1 MKIIS
6 HYQVSSWIRT
16 QTMGGF
22 FVLGKHAFLIAVA
35 KQILGKPTM
44 PQGISSH
51 HGREEMAAGERW
63 LVTLRLHSRTREQ

>member
-22 FVLGKHAFLIAVA
+22 FVFGKHTFLIAVA
-35 KQILGKPTM
+35 KQILGKPTT
-44 PQGISSH
+44 PQGIS
-51 HGREEMAAGERW
+51 ACV
-63 LVTLRLHSRTREQ
+63 L